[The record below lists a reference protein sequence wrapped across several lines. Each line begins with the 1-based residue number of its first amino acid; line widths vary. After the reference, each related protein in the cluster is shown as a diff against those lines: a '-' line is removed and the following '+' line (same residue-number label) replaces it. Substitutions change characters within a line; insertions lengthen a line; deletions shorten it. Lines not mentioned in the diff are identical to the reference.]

1 MFRSVPF
8 VDRLAIPIS
17 GNVTNNAICLG
28 DCDNDGRYEL
38 CVGNSLGNL
47 SIFKDLNE
55 EPWKKQNNLG
65 HIVAISCGDLC
76 NQGKN
81 VLALVSADGHL
92 RIFDLQMDQNCAV
105 EVESSSSGS
114 KASSLSAST
123 ASEESVSKTIKSC
136 FYQRLPP
143 NVKQAQIAGKPNKT
157 IMIYCPKVPFDSNA

>member
-92 RIFDLQMDQNCAV
+92 RIFDLQMDHNC

-123 ASEESVSKTIKSC
+123 FYSMIDDTYRVLDPKSFFSKS
-136 FYQRLPP
+136 Q
-143 NVKQAQIAGKPNKT
+143 NVRFINPL
-157 IMIYCPKVPFDSNA
+157 FR